1 MNQDIFGR
9 QYFTEQELFGE
20 LYRNPALEL
29 TKFKLHWDK
38 SPDQESYNKS
48 IKELNLDWAL
58 LDKLESLP
66 ELSTDEFHK
75 QNQNKWYIPDAYKS
89 LDMPKLLLDLCSNQ
103 EEKQRVAQELLLYQ
117 ERNLIDLL
125 RYMKYLVDTLT
136 ANNIVWGVGR
146 GSSVAS
152 FVLYLLGVHKIN
164 SLYYELEISEFLK

>member
-9 QYFTEQELFGE
+9 QYFTEQEIFVE

-38 SPDQESYNKS
+38 NPVQESYNKS
-48 IKELNLDWAL
+48 VKELNLDWGF
-58 LDKLESLP
+58 LDKLEILP
-66 ELSTDEFHK
+66 DLSAEEFHK
-75 QNQNKWYIPDAYKS
+75 RNQNKWHIPDVYKN
-89 LDMPKLLLDLCSNQ
+89 LDVPKLVLDLCSTQ
-103 EEKQRVAQELLLYQ
+103 EEKQRVAEELLLYQ

-164 SLYYELEISEFLK
+164 SLYYGLEISEFLK